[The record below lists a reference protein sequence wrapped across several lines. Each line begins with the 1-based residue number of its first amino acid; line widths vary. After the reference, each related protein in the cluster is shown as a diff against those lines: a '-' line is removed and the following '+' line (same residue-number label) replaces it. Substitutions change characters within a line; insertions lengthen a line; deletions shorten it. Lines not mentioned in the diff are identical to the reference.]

1 MKNYVIIII
10 ALIIL
15 VVWRFLSFISSFGA
29 GTHGSIKAYAYPVSK
44 FELERA
50 IDSVL
55 KYCDNVRRD
64 SIDHFIT
71 ELNAKGDSIN
81 RLDDNYYN
89 DGKNYI
95 TIFINKYGGSNEYT
109 FRYYG
114 DSTLWDTSKT
124 SGLFIAYAY
133 DENRNGGSD
142 GHGDFNFKWG
152 LKKRLTRVFED
163 NFIERVDKQLGKH
176 HLIAD

>member
-1 MKNYVIIII
+1 MKYYAIIII

-15 VVWRFLSFISSFGA
+15 VLLRFISFISSFGA
-29 GTHGSIKAYAYPVSK
+29 GTHGSLMAYAYPVTK
-44 FELERA
+44 LELEKA
-50 IDSVL
+50 VDSVL

-64 SIDHFIT
+64 SKDHFIT

-89 DGKNYI
+89 DGTNYV
-95 TIFINKYGGSNEYT
+95 TIFINKDGGNNEYT

-124 SGLFIAYAY
+124 TGLFIAYAY

-142 GHGDFNFKWG
+142 GHGDFKFRWG
-152 LKKRLTRVFED
+152 LKKRLTRIFEE
-163 NFIERVDKQLGKH
+163 NFMEKVDKQLGKNH
-176 HLIAD
+176 SIAD